1 MNILFLDDDLDR
13 TKIFLLNVPNAHTA
27 ETAMECISVLQ
38 SKEKWDYVL
47 LDHDLCGKVFV
58 DSGREDCGMEVVRW
72 IVKNKP
78 IIKQVVVHSFNS
90 VASKEMILRLR
101 DAGYDAIPV
110 VFYLFNSEKSNIYS
124 ILNGEI

>member
-13 TKIFLLNVPNAHTA
+13 TKIFLLNVLNAHTV

-38 SKEKWDYVL
+38 SKEEWDYVL
-47 LDHDLCGKVFV
+47 LDHDLGGNIFV
-58 DSGREDCGMEVVRW
+58 DSDREDCGMEVIRW

-78 IIKQVVVHSFNS
+78 IIKQVVVHSFNPD
-90 VASKEMILRLR
+90 ASKEMILKLR

-110 VFYLFNSEKSNIYS
+110 PFYLFNSEKSNIYAV
-124 ILNGEI
+124 LNGET